1 MPNFN
6 TEVNLSPDFGVSKT
20 TKPIKRVIRYA
31 DGYEHRLVF
40 GLAAH
45 QNPKVYSLQFEN
57 ITETES
63 DVLEGFL
70 NSRAAD
76 SASFTFTP
84 PNEGFTKTGTYVQ
97 SGTTITITITSHGV
111 AVGDKLTIDF
121 NSGATD
127 GSYAVVSSVDANTF
141 TVTAA
146 SSATITET
154 AVSITLSGAGQYV
167 CDNWN
172 KRIPFPNRATINAT
186 FRQVFEPAT

>member
-1 MPNFN
+1 MPNFD
-6 TEVNLSPDFGVSKT
+6 TEVNLSPDFGVTKT
-20 TKPIKRVIRYA
+20 TKPIKRVIRFA

-45 QNPKVYSLQFEN
+45 QNPKVYSLTFEN

-84 PNEGFTKTGTYVQ
+84 PNEGFTKTGTYSQ
-97 SGTTITITITSHGV
+97 SGTTVTITITSHGV
-111 AVGDKLTIDF
+111 AVGDKLTIDYTSGSAIDGTF
-121 NSGATD
+121 VVKTVPNQNS
-127 GSYAVVSSVDANTF
+127 F

-146 SSATITET
+146 ASDTHSGN
-154 AVSITLSGAGQYV
+154 VSITLSGAGQYV

>member
-6 TEVNLSPDFGVSKT
+6 TEVNLSPDFGVSKN

-45 QNPKVYSLQFEN
+45 QNPKVYSLKFEN

-84 PNEGFTKTGTYVQ
+84 PNEGFTKTGTYAQ
-97 SGTTITITITSHGV
+97 SSTTITITITNHRLF
-111 AVGDKLTIDF
+111 AGDSIVIDF
-121 NSGATD
+121 TSGSSAD
-127 GSYAVVSSVDANTF
+127 GTYVVSSVTNPNVF
-141 TVTAA
+141 VVTAA
-146 SSATITET
+146 SGATTSGNVSITKTAAYKFICPQWSKEMSLPTLATIT
-154 AVSITLSGAGQYV
+154 
-167 CDNWN
+167 
-172 KRIPFPNRATINAT
+172 AT
-186 FRQVFEPAT
+186 FIEKFEP